1 MPTTPQSD
9 VLAVETHA
17 GRIWSL
23 LLVPALLVPTISVSF
38 YPTQPA
44 RLALALVA
52 LFGIPA
58 LALVLGGF
66 EYRFLRHGIEVR
78 TLGYCLRRIPKMALV
93 SYSIEPWT
101 LARGGYGIR
110 ARAGMRAYVW
120 GNKVVHIRTTN
131 GDVFLGHDEPEKLVQ
146 HLDQM
151 TGLVSHG

>member
-1 MPTTPQSD
+1 MPTTPQTD

-23 LLVPALLVPTISVSF
+23 LIVPALLVPAISASF
-38 YPTQPA
+38 YPTGPA
-44 RLALALVA
+44 RLALLPVA
-52 LFGIPA
+52 LLGIPA

-66 EYRFLRHGIEVR
+66 EYRFLGHGIEVR
-78 TLGYCLRRIPKMALV
+78 TLGYCLHRIPKMAIV

-101 LARGGYGIR
+101 LARGYGIR

-131 GDVFLGHDEPEKLVQ
+131 GDVFLGHDEPEKIVE
-146 HLDQM
+146 HLGEM
-151 TGLVSHG
+151 TGFISRG